1 MSQFKIEKC
10 NYLDRNLGK
19 SNIDPF
25 IPVLVLPQ
33 QMALLNYS
41 VERLMETFE
50 AFFQDPPV
58 DKMTLL
64 KALKIIGCSLNDV
77 KIIGT
82 LEKKFSNPST
92 TKSLVY

>member
-1 MSQFKIEKC
+1 M
-10 NYLDRNLGK
+10 
-19 SNIDPF
+19 
-25 IPVLVLPQ
+25 
-33 QMALLNYS
+33 
-41 VERLMETFE
+41 
-50 AFFQDPPV
+50 
-58 DKMTLL
+58 DKKTLL